1 MKYPYTIWYDEEF
14 KDKIGIDC
22 GACYPHGQLA
32 CLCLDTMEEY
42 YVKNDLDTIVPFS
55 YINSKIAEYRK
66 MVDDVNSQY
75 ASDVEHEI
83 DFFK

>member
-1 MKYPYTIWYDEEF
+1 M
-14 KDKIGIDC
+14 
-22 GACYPHGQLA
+22 A

-55 YINSKIAEYRK
+55 YINSKIAGYRK